1 MKNTKQ
7 IELKVGIVSVVG
19 TILLVLGLI
28 LGRGYKVSVSTQTI
42 KFRFPNSGG
51 LQVSSPVVVNGVKR
65 GTVTSVVNDNGSVL
79 VTATIDN
86 IDDLRKDVKARI
98 TILEITGG
106 KKIEIFPGTSPEK
119 FNPETEIQ
127 GETAADFAD
136 LVTQLGLIL
145 EQAKHTISQ
154 LDTTLTS
161 TNKVLGNK
169 NFATNL
175 QLAVDNATQTL
186 TITREILEQNQTNIN
201 QIVKNLKEILSE
213 LRNDYSI
220 YEPKINRIVT
230 RLDTI
235 SLQTT
240 NLLENG
246 SATVEKIN
254 RSLNQLNDILLEIR
268 EGDNLANKIIYNK
281 EFAQRLDSTLRQVSE
296 LITFI
301 QKNGVNVNLRLGT
314 RP

>member
-98 TILEITGG
+98 TIFEITGG

-235 SLQTT
+235 SFQTT

-254 RSLNQLNDILLEIR
+254 RSLNQLNDIILEIR

>member
-220 YEPKINRIVT
+220 YEPKINKIVT

>member
-220 YEPKINRIVT
+220 YEPKINRIVA

>member
-1 MKNTKQ
+1 
-7 IELKVGIVSVVG
+7 
-19 TILLVLGLI
+19 
-28 LGRGYKVSVSTQTI
+28 
-42 KFRFPNSGG
+42 
-51 LQVSSPVVVNGVKR
+51 
-65 GTVTSVVNDNGSVL
+65 VL

-106 KKIEIFPGTSPEK
+106 KKIEIFPGTSSEK

-169 NFATNL
+169 DFATNL

-220 YEPKINRIVT
+220 YEPKINRIVA

>member
-106 KKIEIFPGTSPEK
+106 KKIEIFPGTSSEK

-235 SLQTT
+235 SFQTT

>member
-86 IDDLRKDVKARI
+86 IDDIRKDVKARI

-220 YEPKINRIVT
+220 YEPKINKIVT

-281 EFAQRLDSTLRQVSE
+281 EFAQRLDSALRQVSE

>member
-86 IDDLRKDVKARI
+86 IDDIRKDVKARI

-220 YEPKINRIVT
+220 YEPKINRIVA

>member
-51 LQVSSPVVVNGVKR
+51 LQVSSPVVVKGVKR

-186 TITREILEQNQTNIN
+186 TITREILQQNQTNIN

-220 YEPKINRIVT
+220 YEPKINRIVA

>member
-161 TNKVLGNK
+161 TNKVLSNK

-186 TITREILEQNQTNIN
+186 TITRGILEQNQTNIN

-220 YEPKINRIVT
+220 YEPKINRIVA

>member
-220 YEPKINRIVT
+220 YEPKINRIVA

-235 SLQTT
+235 SFQTT

-268 EGDNLANKIIYNK
+268 EGENLANKIIYNK

>member
-86 IDDLRKDVKARI
+86 IDDIRKDVKARI

-220 YEPKINRIVT
+220 YEPKINKIVT

>member
-235 SLQTT
+235 SFQTT

-268 EGDNLANKIIYNK
+268 EGDNFANKIIYNK

>member
-235 SLQTT
+235 SFQTT

>member
-65 GTVTSVVNDNGSVL
+65 GTVTSVVNDSGSVL

-220 YEPKINRIVT
+220 YEPKINRIVA

>member
-1 MKNTKQ
+1 M
-7 IELKVGIVSVVG
+7 
-19 TILLVLGLI
+19 
-28 LGRGYKVSVSTQTI
+28 
-42 KFRFPNSGG
+42 P
-51 LQVSSPVVVNGVKR
+51 
-65 GTVTSVVNDNGSVL
+65 
-79 VTATIDN
+79 
-86 IDDLRKDVKARI
+86 
-98 TILEITGG
+98 
-106 KKIEIFPGTSPEK
+106 
-119 FNPETEIQ
+119 
-127 GETAADFAD
+127 
-136 LVTQLGLIL
+136 
-145 EQAKHTISQ
+145 
-154 LDTTLTS
+154 
-161 TNKVLGNK
+161 
-169 NFATNL
+169 
-175 QLAVDNATQTL
+175 
-186 TITREILEQNQTNIN
+186 
-201 QIVKNLKEILSE
+201 
-213 LRNDYSI
+213 YSI
-220 YEPKINRIVT
+220 YEPKLTRIVA